1 MGLEVPALA
10 RKEEPHGERAGDQQL
25 VQRLAKAEQLDGVVH
40 PVAGLDEHAVVRN
53 GDGNSYYLVCLEPG
67 HESCSCPDYQQ
78 RQNKAG
84 MPCKHLLA
92 TQLAT
97 QGTAEKPRK
106 APVKR

>member
-1 MGLEVPALA
+1 MVNAQEI
-10 RKEEPHGERAGDQQL
+10 KQL

-53 GDGNSYYLVCLEPG
+53 GNGNSYYLVCLEPG

-84 MPCKHLLA
+84 LPCKHLLA
-92 TQLAT
+92 AQLAA